1 MWIRHWELS
10 CHSLGWNLQKLNYQP
25 NIWFFGCVSG
35 QVFTSKF
42 LEQDP
47 SWVCRKVRKNAPP
60 ARPHHRIA
68 QSHHQIPVCWSWVTT
83 RGCPKVSKKTHH
95 LLHVVSPAFI
105 GLSKSICRIK
115 VKMLLRA
122 HSHLLTIYP
131 LDSVS
136 VHSGWPQWVNP
147 ARLRLAHLNH
157 CTCLVLRRWLSHRH
171 SDDAV
176 RSIAFGVTD
185 V

>member
-1 MWIRHWELS
+1 M
-10 CHSLGWNLQKLNYQP
+10 SLA
-25 NIWFFGCVSG
+25 
-35 QVFTSKF
+35 KF
-42 LEQDP
+42 LRRNFWSRIQVEYVERFEKTHRLHVLIIESPNLIIKFLFVDP
-47 SWVCRKVRKNAPP
+47 ES
-60 ARPHHRIA
+60 RPGA
-68 QSHHQIPVCWSWVTT
+68 ALKSQW
-83 RGCPKVSKKTHH
+83 THH

-136 VHSGWPQWVNP
+136 VRSGWPQWLNP